1 MIRIMKALNTRLDSL
16 KKNDD
21 KGFTL
26 IELLVVVIIIGILA
40 AIAIPIYL
48 GVQNSSKDA
57 AVQTDVTN
65 AKIAVIAWETDN
77 PTATAFPTTGL
88 TTATFGKYGMTQSTN
103 TSNLTF
109 SGTLAFP
116 SFCIAGTGT
125 TTTVFYV
132 TDSGGATKT
141 KPTGC

>member
-1 MIRIMKALNTRLDSL
+1 MGDRQPHRHRLP
-16 KKNDD
+16 DD
-21 KGFTL
+21 
-26 IELLVVVIIIGILA
+26 
-40 AIAIPIYL
+40 
-48 GVQNSSKDA
+48 
-57 AVQTDVTN
+57 
-65 AKIAVIAWETDN
+65 
-77 PTATAFPTTGL
+77 GL